1 MHHLPLATKLAFV
14 DLHKEITMRRLP
26 VICLLGASGT
36 ALAGPHTLTLN
47 VGSHELHAEY
57 VYRDEDR
64 QRGLMGR
71 TELGESAGMLF
82 RFPRLKTHCL
92 WMKNTPLP
100 LSAAFLDEQGRI
112 INLVDLQ
119 PHDLTVKCSDGPAR
133 YAVEV
138 NQGWFAQRA
147 IQPGQQVE
155 GLPSD

>member
-1 MHHLPLATKLAFV
+1 
-14 DLHKEITMRRLP
+14 MRW
-26 VICLLGASGT
+26 LLGAWLVST
-36 ALAGPHTLTLN
+36 AGLALGEPHALTLK
-47 VGSHELHAEY
+47 VGEHRLHTEY
-57 VYRDEDR
+57 VFRDADR

-82 RFPRLKTHCL
+82 RFPQLKTQCL

-119 PHDLTVKCSDGPAR
+119 PHDLTVKCSEAPAR

-138 NQGWFAQRA
+138 NQGWFGRRA
-147 IQPGQQVE
+147 IQPGQWVE